1 MCIRDRWRESEWRGE
16 KTVNRSCIRYNTHI
30 RDRKTGRTFAPNKHG
45 GQGGS
50 TTTDQL
56 LRYLKGRFPQC
67 NFLGF
72 RIASNRDV
80 NRYLE
85 DAFWPKHD
93 KIDRMKKEFSK
104 NKSIVAPIRG
114 YQELYFLNNKNLNV
128 EVEFDP
134 KSDSK
139 ADIKRAFTK
148 SLKGKANNK
157 KILSS
162 FITQIA

>member
-1 MCIRDRWRESEWRGE
+1 MCIRDR
-16 KTVNRSCIRYNTHI
+16 
-30 RDRKTGRTFAPNKHG
+30 
-45 GQGGS
+45 
-50 TTTDQL
+50 
-56 LRYLKGRFPQC
+56 
-67 NFLGF
+67 
-72 RIASNRDV
+72 
-80 NRYLE
+80 
-85 DAFWPKHD
+85 
-93 KIDRMKKEFSK
+93 IDRMKKEFTK